1 MGTSSSPFPHVPL
14 LIVRVVLGGSLLV
27 FHGWGKITGGP
38 ERWHDLGLEMGNL
51 GVSFLPAFWGFMGAF
66 AESVAAGLVALGVLF
81 RPAAFLVS
89 FTMLVA
95 VVHHLSLPAGDP
107 SAGWKSASHAL
118 ELGSV
123 YLALLV
129 AGPGRYRVPF
139 PPAR

>member
-1 MGTSSSPFPHVPL
+1 MSSSSSFPHVPVL
-14 LIVRVVLGGSLLV
+14 VIRVVLGGSLLF

-38 ERWHDLGLEMGNL
+38 ERWHALGGEMGNL
-51 GVSFLPAFWGFMGAF
+51 GITFLPTFWGFMGAF
-66 AESVAAGLVALGVLF
+66 SESVAAGLVALGVFF

-95 VVHHLSLPAGDP
+95 VVHHVVLPAGDP
-107 SAGWKSASHAL
+107 SGGWPAASHAL

-123 YLALLV
+123 FLALLL